1 MRLHLPGLLVA
12 YTDEGEGR
20 PLLLLHGYP
29 LSRRLWQPQVSG
41 LSATGRLI
49 APDLRGHGQT
59 DATPGPCSVEQYA
72 DDAARLLD
80 ALGLTQ
86 PIIVGGLSMGGYIA
100 LAFQRRHPQ
109 RVAGLILAA
118 TRAGADSAEGKAK
131 RDEAAAAARAQGT
144 RAIIDSMLPKML
156 APRTYQTRPDI
167 VAEARAIMAATPVA
181 GILGAL
187 AALRDRPDAT
197 QQLATIRQPVL
208 VIHGADDQL
217 IPPSAAEAMAQALPN
232 SRLALLPGCGH
243 LLNLEQPA
251 AFTAAVRTFVTSVSG
266 A

>member
-20 PLLLLHGYP
+20 PLLLLHGFP
-29 LSRRLWQPQVSG
+29 LSRRLWRPQVAD
-41 LSATGRLI
+41 LAATTRVL
-49 APDLRGHGQT
+49 APDLRGHGQSDVT
-59 DATPGPCSVEQYA
+59 AGPYSVEQYA

-80 ALGLTQ
+80 ALNVTQ
-86 PIIVGGLSMGGYIA
+86 PVIVAGLSMGGYIA

-131 RDEAAAAARAQGT
+131 RDEAAAAARAHGA
-144 RAIIDSMLPKML
+144 RAIVDAMLPKML
-156 APRTYQTRPDI
+156 APRTYQTRPDL
-167 VAEARAIMAATPVA
+167 VAEARALMAPTKVT
-181 GILGAL
+181 GIVSAL

-197 QQLATIRQPVL
+197 KQLATIRQPVL
-208 VIHGADDQL
+208 VLHGSDDQL
-217 IPPSAAEAMAQALPN
+217 IAPSEAEAMTRALPN
-232 SRLALLPGCGH
+232 SRLALLAGGGH

-251 AFTAAVRTFVTSVSG
+251 AFNAAVRTFAASL
-266 A
+266 

>member
-1 MRLHLPGLLVA
+1 
-12 YTDEGEGR
+12 
-20 PLLLLHGYP
+20 
-29 LSRRLWQPQVSG
+29 
-41 LSATGRLI
+41 
-49 APDLRGHGQT
+49 
-59 DATPGPCSVEQYA
+59 
-72 DDAARLLD
+72 
-80 ALGLTQ
+80 
-86 PIIVGGLSMGGYIA
+86 
-100 LAFQRRHPQ
+100 
-109 RVAGLILAA
+109 
-118 TRAGADSAEGKAK
+118 
-131 RDEAAAAARAQGT
+131 
-144 RAIIDSMLPKML
+144 MLPKML

>member
-41 LSATGRLI
+41 LAATGRLI

-118 TRAGADSAEGKAK
+118 TRAGADTAEGKAK

-144 RAIIDSMLPKML
+144 RAI
-156 APRTYQTRPDI
+156 
-167 VAEARAIMAATPVA
+167 MAATPVA
-181 GILGAL
+181 GLLGAL